1 MCPQPPTPDTIRAPH
16 HRTNM
21 RNDTLAGDV
30 ADHFLERQRS
40 ETNGPR
46 AAQKLGV
53 VPTQEWPA
61 SSRGRKNAT
70 KTTAEA
76 LASEKFAAGSAGGP
90 AEGPAEGPTGGSAAS
105 AGGSAASAGS
115 APTTMARVAHFS
127 PDLTT
132 EAQPGLHLH
141 HHEHYSKRQGDMMV
155 SGLLLCITAI
165 LVTVLL
171 ARRHARKCQ
180 LQA

>member
-1 MCPQPPTPDTIRAPH
+1 
-16 HRTNM
+16 M

-53 VPTQEWPA
+53 LPTQEWPA

-70 KTTAEA
+70 KTAAEA

-90 AEGPAEGPTGGSAAS
+90 AGGPAEGPAEGPTGGP
-105 AGGSAASAGS
+105 AGGSAASGASAGS

-132 EAQPGLHLH
+132 EVQPGLHLH

-155 SGLLLCITAI
+155 SGLLLCVTAI